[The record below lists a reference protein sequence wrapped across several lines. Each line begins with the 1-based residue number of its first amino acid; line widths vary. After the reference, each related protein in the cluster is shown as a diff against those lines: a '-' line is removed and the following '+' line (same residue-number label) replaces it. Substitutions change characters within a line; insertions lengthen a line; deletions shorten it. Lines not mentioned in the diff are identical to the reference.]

1 MFWGKKKPQTSAQK
15 AGGIDYT
22 LVRSSRRTLALQI
35 REGGELVVRAPHRT
49 PLCEIEDW
57 IFKKRRWIE
66 RHQNRFEKIAEKAP
80 VYREG
85 AGHFYLGE
93 KYPLRIIRGARHRA
107 DLKDGIIILT
117 LRGAPGPEKIERA
130 LKAWYLEEA
139 RGVFED
145 RLSKLFPPFA
155 ARGHRL
161 PEIKI
166 RWMKSR
172 WGSMGREGVMTLNA
186 KLMLKETGLIDYVI
200 VHELCHMEH
209 MNHGPKFYALMD
221 QMLPGWKKW
230 RKGIRGND
238 L

>member
-1 MFWGKKKPQTSAQK
+1 MFFKKKKPQTSARE
-15 AGGIDYT
+15 AGGMDYT
-22 LVRSSRRTLALQI
+22 LVRSSRRTLSLQI

-49 PLCEIEDW
+49 PLREIEDW
-57 IFKKRRWIE
+57 IFKKRKWIE
-66 RHQNRFEKIAEKAP
+66 RHQNRFEKIAGHAP
-80 VYREG
+80 VYRDG
-85 AGHFYLGE
+85 AGHFYLGTR
-93 KYPLRIIRGARHRA
+93 YPLRIVKGVRHRA
-107 DLKDGIIILT
+107 ELRDGVIILT
-117 LRGAPGPEKIERA
+117 LRGAPAPEKIERA

-139 RGVFED
+139 RGVFDD
-145 RLSKLFPPFA
+145 RLSKLFPRFA
-155 ARGHRL
+155 GRHHDR

-221 QMLPGWKKW
+221 QMLPGWKEW
-230 RKGIRGND
+230 RKGLKGE